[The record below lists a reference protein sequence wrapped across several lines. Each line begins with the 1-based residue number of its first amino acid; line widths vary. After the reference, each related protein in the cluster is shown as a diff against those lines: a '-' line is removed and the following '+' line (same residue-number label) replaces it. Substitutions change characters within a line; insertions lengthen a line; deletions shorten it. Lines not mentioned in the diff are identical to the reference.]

1 MSEQYLYLWI
11 NVLTLAGPLSRSFES
26 RIAFAARWRQ
36 WLPGM
41 LVTAAV
47 FVLWDAYFTSIG
59 VWGFNPRYLIGVNL
73 LGLPIEEW
81 MFFFTIPYACTFTYE
96 VLRYFIKKDILGG
109 RIALVL
115 SLLLSLGTLATACI
129 YGDRWYTVTA
139 FAAAGLLLVFNTLIG
154 KAPWL
159 GRFFLAYL
167 VCQIPFFIVNGV
179 LTGTG
184 IEEEVVWYNNAENL
198 GIRMGTIPFEDTFYG
213 MALVL
218 GNVMGLEWRRKVGPV
233 VRD

>member
-1 MSEQYLYLWI
+1 MSEHYLYLLI
-11 NVLTLAGPLSRSFES
+11 NVLTLAGPLSRSFEP

-41 LVTAAV
+41 VVTAGV
-47 FVLWDAYFTSIG
+47 FILWDAYFTSIG
-59 VWGFNPRYLIGVNL
+59 VWGFNPRYLIGINW

-96 VLRYFIKKDILGG
+96 VLRYFIKKDLLGG
-109 RIALVL
+109 NIAKAIG
-115 SLLLSLGTLATACI
+115 LLLAVGTLSTAVV
-129 YGDRWYTVTA
+129 YGDRWYTMTA
-139 FAAAGLLLVFNTLIG
+139 FAAAGLLLVFNILISD
-154 KAPWL
+154 APWL

-167 VCQIPFFIVNGV
+167 VCQLPFLIVNGV

-184 IEEEVVWYNNAENL
+184 IEEEVVWYNNLENL
-198 GIRMGTIPFEDTFYG
+198 GVRIGTIPFEDTFYG

-218 GNVMGLEWRRKVGPV
+218 GNIMGLEWRRRVGPV